1 MSTSF
6 DGAALTDA
14 ALAACPPGIDMVAIA
29 ERAGRANLRW
39 ARNNLT
45 TNGCTAEG
53 SLTIIAINRDTGA
66 VRTASRTQTGP
77 TTESAAQLSARVAS
91 EASTA
96 PPRSDEESAL
106 PDGSADADFATSAPA
121 FGPQVLDPLVA
132 GLSDTLTASSPDDA
146 QWSGYAE
153 ACLDSTWLSTTAG
166 TRRVHH
172 QSTARFETTRRSI
185 RGDGQVVSTWAGR
198 SSEAF
203 SADTARS
210 AAAQATA
217 MSQWAAQ
224 DAEVDPGRH
233 RVLLTGEA
241 FADLAIYAMW
251 SASARGALEG
261 SNAFSLAEG
270 GTKLGQAVVSP
281 RITVSSGPDLTGI
294 TTMPFVVEHTS
305 GPNSSVLD
313 NGEAVPTT
321 TWIDH
326 GVLQHLIG
334 SRSLQRS
341 LPQARRASD
350 NIAIDGSGTGTLN
363 DLIARTE
370 DALLITSLWYIRE
383 VDPQSM
389 LLTGLTRDG
398 VYRIRDGQIVG
409 SAPNFRFNASPLD
422 VMSRVTDATTNQ
434 RVQPREW
441 GDYVFRVS
449 APAILSED
457 FNLSTRSDAR

>member
-1 MSTSF
+1 
-6 DGAALTDA
+6 
-14 ALAACPPGIDMVAIA
+14 
-29 ERAGRANLRW
+29 
-39 ARNNLT
+39 
-45 TNGCTAEG
+45 
-53 SLTIIAINRDTGA
+53 
-66 VRTASRTQTGP
+66 
-77 TTESAAQLSARVAS
+77 
-91 EASTA
+91 
-96 PPRSDEESAL
+96 
-106 PDGSADADFATSAPA
+106 
-121 FGPQVLDPLVA
+121 
-132 GLSDTLTASSPDDA
+132 
-146 QWSGYAE
+146 
-153 ACLDSTWLSTTAG
+153 
-166 TRRVHH
+166 
-172 QSTARFETTRRSI
+172 
-185 RGDGQVVSTWAGR
+185 
-198 SSEAF
+198 
-203 SADTARS
+203 
-210 AAAQATA
+210 
-217 MSQWAAQ
+217 
-224 DAEVDPGRH
+224 
-233 RVLLTGEA
+233 
-241 FADLAIYAMW
+241 
-251 SASARGALEG
+251 
-261 SNAFSLAEG
+261 
-270 GTKLGQAVVSP
+270 
-281 RITVSSGPDLTGI
+281 
-294 TTMPFVVEHTS
+294 
-305 GPNSSVLD
+305 PNSSVLD